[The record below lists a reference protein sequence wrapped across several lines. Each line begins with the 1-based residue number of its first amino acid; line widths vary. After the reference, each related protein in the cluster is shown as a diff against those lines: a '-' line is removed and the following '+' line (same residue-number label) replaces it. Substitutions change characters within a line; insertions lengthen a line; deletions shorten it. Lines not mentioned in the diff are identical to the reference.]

1 MKPLIVF
8 FFIAAFSVFGQV
20 KNVKL
25 LANWQDSTLVSNSSQ
40 VRYSGCWA
48 FVHDQEEYAILG
60 TTEGAAFFNISA
72 INELVFIDGIQGSYS
87 ASQATTREY
96 KTYLNYAYAIGDEGN
111 ASLQIIDYS
120 FLPDSVV
127 LAAEIQDERVGKAH
141 TIYIDTANA
150 LMYLCAVT
158 PIVNGQEG
166 SLIPLRVFSL
176 SDPLNPILLWEGFD
190 DLNEVH
196 DIEVRDQIAILN
208 CGFDGI
214 RIYDFSNPIEPIYL
228 SNLEFYQEQGYN
240 HQGSLSPD
248 KKTYVFA
255 DETPGTRLKEC
266 AISEQYELQVQSLF
280 GMENAPYDK
289 TAHNIYTTNNLAY
302 VAYYNDGLRIYDLRT
317 NPPTEIASYDTH
329 NDLQEN
335 TFSMWGAWGINASL
349 PSKRILVSDRI
360 SGLYLFEFESDFFES
375 IPAQLEIAVYPNPAL
390 GGQLIHVRLPEG
402 LQLSF
407 EIRIMDAKGAFIK
420 SISVVNQS
428 YSNLQLD
435 LSSGLYFLQILFS
448 DGAEESSQI
457 QKLVID

>member
-1 MKPLIVF
+1 MKPLSVF
-8 FFIAAFSVFGQV
+8 FFIATFSLFGQV

-48 FVHDQEEYAILG
+48 FVYNQEEYAVLG
-60 TTEGAAFFNISA
+60 TTEGAVFFNISNG
-72 INELVFIDGIQGSYS
+72 NELVFIDEVQGAYS

-120 FLPDSVV
+120 FLPDSVI
-127 LAAEIQDERVGKAH
+127 LSAEIQDERVGKAH

-150 LMYLCAVT
+150 LMYLCSVT

-176 SDPLNPILLWEGFD
+176 ADPLSPSLLWEGFD

-214 RIYDFSNPIEPIYL
+214 RIYDFSNPTAPVYL
-228 SNLEFYQEQGYN
+228 ANLEFYQEQGYN

-248 KKTYVFA
+248 KTMYVFA
-255 DETPGTRLKEC
+255 DETPGTRLKQC
-266 AISEQYELQVQSLF
+266 AVSDQYQLQVQHVF
-280 GMENAPYDK
+280 GTENTPYDK
-289 TAHNIYTTNNLAY
+289 TPHNIYITNNLAY

-317 NPPTEIASYDTH
+317 DPPIEIASYDTH
-329 NDLQEN
+329 SDLQGN

-349 PSKRILVSDRI
+349 PSERILVSDRI
-360 SGLYLFEFESDFFES
+360 SGLYLFDFDRKLFESVPSQQE
-375 IPAQLEIAVYPNPAL
+375 PLLYPNPSIE
-390 GGQLIHVRLPEG
+390 GQEIYIRLPESIKTPF
-402 LQLSF
+402 Q
-407 EIRIMDAKGAFIK
+407 IRVMDAKGALIK
-420 SISVVNQS
+420 MFSIENQS
-428 YSNLQLD
+428 YCKLSID
-435 LSSGLYFLQILFS
+435 LSSGLYLVQTIFF
-448 DGAEESSQI
+448 DGMEEVLNT
-457 QKLVID
+457 QKLVIE